1 MPAGHSAAN
10 EAARYK
16 LEAEQAEFAARTARE
31 MHRRY
36 LAAAASESRLGSLL
50 EPLESQGFH
59 ILADRLWPGSK
70 RANVDFVIVGPSGV
84 IIVDAKSWGNVT
96 LLDNHVF
103 QGQADVT
110 DRFENLRS
118 LADRAQISLA
128 EIGMAP
134 GEIRV
139 VAVFMG
145 KSRLHGYAGGVDLI
159 GEDEA
164 LDYILNRGARLRPP
178 EVDAALAVVTELF
191 LPQPVDSAGRV
202 ASASHPAAGRVASAS
217 ERIETLDA
225 HPAGRVASASER
237 IETLDPILPTS
248 LEQAVITVQQIEAA
262 LLKSIDAAPIED
274 WMTFLHPDQARLAR
288 RSFNGPSRIRGAAG
302 TGKTVVGLHRAA
314 YLARNRPGKVLV
326 TTLVRTLPVVM
337 EQLMERMAPDVADRI
352 EFTGIHAF
360 ALDLLRSRGARV
372 HLDAKAS
379 ERKFEAAWIEVGR
392 NGVLGS
398 IDPHKDYWREE
409 IVSVIKGRG
418 ITLFED
424 YARLAR
430 VGRRRGLTT
439 EARHAVWELYAEY
452 DLALREAGI
461 HDFADVIL
469 LAEKSL
475 RTHPLVGYS
484 SVIADEAQ
492 DLSCSMIRMLHAIVG
507 DRADGLNLIGDGQ
520 QTIYPGGYTLAEAD
534 VSIAGRGVV
543 MTTNY
548 RNTAEIAD
556 FAASMVLGDEF
567 VDIEGEMSRPDVASS
582 VVRHG
587 TRPRV
592 SRFTSR
598 AGHDRSL
605 LAQVKSLLSSGTS
618 GGDIAVLTQT
628 NFVASEVLSALA
640 SAGIPALALADYDG
654 RTSSSVKVGTIK
666 RAKGLEFKQVLVAR
680 ASAALLETAW
690 SSTDDAAVE
699 RRELDRRELYVAMTR
714 ARDGLWV
721 GVA

>member
-1 MPAGHSAAN
+1 MPAGHSAADT
-10 EAARYK
+10 AARYK

-36 LAAAASESRLGSLL
+36 QAAAWSESRLGRML
-50 EPLESQGFH
+50 EPLEEQGFH
-59 ILADRLWPGSK
+59 ILADRLWPGS
-70 RANVDFVIVGPSGV
+70 RSANVDFVVVGPSGI
-84 IIVDAKSWGNVT
+84 IIVDAKSWGDVS
-96 LLDNHVF
+96 LVDDRVF
-103 QGQADVT
+103 QGKADVS

-145 KSRLHGYAGGVDLI
+145 KSRLHGSVGGVDLI

-164 LDYILNRGARLRPP
+164 LDYILSRGARLRPL
-178 EVDAALAVVTELF
+178 EVDAALGRVEELF
-191 LPQPVDSAGRV
+191 RQQPELTTDTV
-202 ASASHPAAGRVASAS
+202 
-217 ERIETLDA
+217 EL
-225 HPAGRVASASER
+225 
-237 IETLDPILPTS
+237 ILQDVVVPTT
-248 LEQAVITVQQIEAA
+248 LEQAIVTVEQIETA
-262 LLKSIDAAPIED
+262 LLASTDAAPIED

-360 ALDLLRSRGARV
+360 ALDVLRARGVAV
-372 HLDAKAS
+372 HLNAKSA
-379 ERKFEAAWIEVGR
+379 ERAFEAAWTEVGAH
-392 NGVLGS
+392 GVLGAL
-398 IDPHKDYWREE
+398 DPHKDYWREE
-409 IVSVIKGRG
+409 IISVIKGRG
-418 ITLFED
+418 LTMFEE

-430 VGRRRGLTT
+430 IGRRRRLTT

-452 DLALREAGI
+452 DLALRESGI

-475 RTHPLVGYS
+475 RAHPLVGYS
-484 SVIADEAQ
+484 AVIADEAQ

-507 DRADGLNLIGDGQ
+507 DSADGLNLIGDGQ

-534 VSIAGRGVV
+534 VSIAGRGVI

-548 RNTAEIAD
+548 RNTAEIAE

-567 VDIEGEMSRPDVASS
+567 VDIEGSVSSPDAAD

-587 TRPRV
+587 MRPRV
-592 SRFTSR
+592 SRFNSR

-605 LAQVKSLLSSGTS
+605 VAQVSSLIAGGTS

-628 NFVASEVLSALA
+628 NFVASEVQGALA
-640 SAGIPALALADYDG
+640 AAGIPAMSLADYDG
-654 RTSSSVKVGTIK
+654 RTSTAVKVGTIK

-680 ASAALLETAW
+680 ASASLLETAW
-690 SSTDDAAVE
+690 SSTDDAEAE

-714 ARDGLWV
+714 ARDGVWV

>member
-1 MPAGHSAAN
+1 MPAGHSAAKR
-10 EAARYK
+10 AAHYQ
-16 LEAEQAEFAARTARE
+16 LEAEEAEIVARMAHE

-36 LAAAASESRLGSLL
+36 RAAARSEARLGKMLD
-50 EPLESQGFH
+50 PLEEQGFH
-59 ILADRLWPGSK
+59 ILADRLWPGS
-70 RANVDFVIVGPSGV
+70 RSANVDFVIVGPSGV
-84 IIVDAKSWGNVT
+84 LIVDAKSWGDVT
-96 LLDNHVF
+96 LVDDRIF
-103 QGQADVT
+103 QGKADVS
-110 DRFENLRS
+110 DRFQNLRS

-145 KSRLHGYAGGVDLI
+145 KCRLHGTVGGVDLI

-164 LDYILNRGARLRPP
+164 LDYILNRGARLRPL
-178 EVDAALAVVTELF
+178 EVDAALGRVEELFRPQPVTTNTVELMLQDLVIPTTYEQAVVTVE
-191 LPQPVDSAGRV
+191 
-202 ASASHPAAGRVASAS
+202 
-217 ERIETLDA
+217 
-225 HPAGRVASASER
+225 
-237 IETLDPILPTS
+237 
-248 LEQAVITVQQIEAA
+248 QIEAA
-262 LLKSIDAAPIED
+262 LLASAEAAPIED

-337 EQLMERMAPDVADRI
+337 EQLMARMAPDVADRI

-360 ALDLLRSRGARV
+360 ALDLLRARGVRV
-372 HLDAKAS
+372 HLNAREA
-379 ERKFEAAWIEVGR
+379 ERAFEATWTEVGAH
-392 NGVLGS
+392 GVLGA

-409 IVSVIKGRG
+409 IISVIKGRG
-418 ITLFED
+418 LTTFEE
-424 YARLAR
+424 YARLSR
-430 VGRRRGLTT
+430 VGRRRRLTT

-452 DLALREAGI
+452 DLALRESGI

-475 RTHPLVGYS
+475 RAHPLEGYS
-484 SVIADEAQ
+484 AVIADEAQ
-492 DLSCSMIRMLHAIVG
+492 DLSCSMIRMLHLIVG

-534 VSIAGRGVV
+534 VSVAGRGVV

-548 RNTAEIAD
+548 RNTVEIAD
-556 FAASMVLGDEF
+556 FAASVVRGDDF
-567 VDIEGEMSRPDVASS
+567 VDIEGADIAADTAD

-592 SRFTSR
+592 SRFNSR

-605 LAQVKSLLSSGTS
+605 VAQVSSLISGGVS
-618 GGDIAVLTQT
+618 GGDIAVLTHT
-628 NFVASEVLSALA
+628 NFVASEVLASLA
-640 SAGIPALALADYDG
+640 AAHIPAVSLADYDG

-680 ASAALLETAW
+680 ASAQMLETAW
-690 SSTDDAAVE
+690 SSTDDAESE